1 MNISAIKTPIVH
13 ANDDL
18 FAILKHSLPP
28 IQEGDVIVISSKII
42 ALADGEVIA
51 EQELETKEA
60 KQEIV
65 KQYAEWYIDPHSSK
79 YNVML
84 TIKNHVLA
92 VNAGIDESNT
102 DAGYVLWPK
111 DPQATAN
118 QIWQWIRQEYGVKQV
133 GVIISDSKTFP
144 LKWGVIGT
152 ALAHCG
158 FSALVDKRHT
168 PDLFGRELKI
178 TQVNVMEALAVAG
191 VFAMGEA
198 NEQTPVALIKDIPHI
213 EFVEHEPTPEEL
225 ESLVNIME
233 DDVYAPILQSAD
245 WQKGGGSI

>member
-1 MNISAIKTPIVH
+1 MHISAIKTPIVH
-13 ANDDL
+13 SHDSL
-18 FAILKHSLPP
+18 FEILHQSLPTIP
-28 IQEGDVIVISSKII
+28 EQSVIVITSKII
-42 ALADGEVIA
+42 ALCEGEVA
-51 EQELETKEA
+51 NVDDYPDKHQLVRE
-60 KQEIV
+60 
-65 KQYAEWYIDPHSSK
+65 YAEKFIDPHSSK

-178 TQVNVMEALAVAG
+178 TQVNVMEALAVSG

-245 WQKGGGSI
+245 WKKGGGSI